1 MSAVVALRNLVV
13 ELIRLMQKG
22 EIIATRGVYRG
33 IYTQFPN
40 ECSCLGYTPSKP
52 VEEKWKKDIRFGL
65 QDAKDQGS
73 VKHSGSQKSG
83 RWERI

>member
-1 MSAVVALRNLVV
+1 MRNLVV

-22 EIIATRGVYRG
+22 QIIVTGGVYSG

-40 ECSCLGYTPSKP
+40 ECNSLGYTPSKP

-65 QDAKDQGS
+65 QDAKDQGL
-73 VKHSGSQKSG
+73 VEHVGSQKSG